1 MWNRPFRFVALIL
14 ASLLFV
20 VTPYLGWTQ
29 VNNSPTSNQLEEVTP
44 ALSVDAE
51 EQSSLLSFPS
61 NIQLPIRISTAI
73 IFEDISSIDERLEQ
87 FTAGI
92 KLRLNWNDPR
102 LAFDRLRIGT
112 DRIEFGNESA
122 RRKLETIWTPKIKVD
137 NLVGD
142 PTREEPGLFIFSDGS
157 VIYTQRLQGVFDTK
171 FDLSRFPFDIQ
182 KLEIVLTSP
191 EYSVGQVLLVHK
203 DVDRAFS
210 GVQQGVG
217 LPNWLFHWSFS
228 DLNFIA
234 SQFRGWNEGI
244 FSQIT
249 AQVTAKRSAIQYLPS
264 LFIPLFVIL
273 FLPLLAL
280 WIDTDLSE
288 RINWILTGLFSLIA
302 LYFSTVLQYPAL
314 DVGSAINQLFWV
326 GYVLQWSVLLIILIF
341 FNKDIAYKLF
351 DRYVID
357 EFIAFLLW
365 GVPVTL
371 LVCVC
376 NILFSVSI

>member
-20 VTPYLGWTQ
+20 LTPYLGWTQ